1 MARARRFLLPLLLL
15 LLGAAALPA
24 TRPSAPAE
32 VDPKVS
38 ALLDRM
44 NALQKEIR
52 TLRVSFVQTNRFQM
66 LKGPQVLKGV
76 LLLKK
81 PSTALYRYTS
91 PSRLSY
97 LVKDGDLL
105 IVDAAARKVVVQDIR
120 RHQNKILRYLAV
132 GQPLEEITR
141 NLEIRT
147 TEWANGTLHV
157 ELVPLKTRAKRKV
170 AALHFWVDAQT
181 ALLSSME
188 VVQPDGDRIRFDFS
202 RWETNPDLTDEDFHM
217 DIPKGAKVQRQ
228 FLDVE
233 QPFGR

>member
-1 MARARRFLLPLLLL
+1 MARAIRILLLLLL
-15 LLGAAALPA
+15 LLGAAAVPA
-24 TRPSAPAE
+24 SPPPASFPP

-44 NALQKEIR
+44 NALQKEIQ

-66 LKGPQVLKGV
+66 LKEPQVLKGV

-91 PSRLSY
+91 PARLSY

-157 ELVPLKTRAKRKV
+157 ELVPLKLRAKRKV
-170 AALHFWVDAQT
+170 SALHFWVDGET
-181 ALLSSME
+181 ALLSSLE

-202 RWETNPDLTDEDFHM
+202 RWETNPALTDEDFHVE
-217 DIPKGAKVQRQ
+217 IPKGAKVQRQ

>member
-1 MARARRFLLPLLLL
+1 MARASRILLLL
-15 LLGAAALPA
+15 FLLAGAAALSADPA
-24 TRPSAPAE
+24 APAPS
-32 VDPKVS
+32 VDPKIS

-44 NALQKEIR
+44 NALQKEIQ

-66 LKGPQVLKGV
+66 LKEPQVLKGV

-91 PSRLSY
+91 PARLSY

-105 IVDAAARKVVVQDIR
+105 IVDAQAKKVVVQDIR

-141 NLEIRT
+141 NLEMRT
-147 TEWANGTLHV
+147 TQWANGTLHV
-157 ELVPLKTRAKRKV
+157 ELVPLKLRAKRKV
-170 AALHFWVDAQT
+170 AALHFWVEEKS
-181 ALLSSME
+181 ALLSSLE

-202 RWETNPDLTDEDFHM
+202 HWETNPPLTEDDFKVE
-217 DIPKGAKVQRQ
+217 IPKGAKVQRQ

>member
-1 MARARRFLLPLLLL
+1 MARVWRFFPLLLL
-15 LLGAAALPA
+15 LLAAAAVPA
-24 TRPSAPAE
+24 APPAPPAAP
-32 VDPKVS
+32 VDPKVT

-44 NALQKEIR
+44 NALQKEIQ

-66 LKGPQVLKGV
+66 LKEPQVLKGV

-91 PSRLSY
+91 PARLSY

-141 NLEIRT
+141 NLEMRT
-147 TEWANGTLHV
+147 TEWTNGTLHV
-157 ELVPLKTRAKRKV
+157 ELVPLKLRTKRKV
-170 AALHFWVDAQT
+170 SALHFWVDGET
-181 ALLSSME
+181 ALLSALE

-202 RWETNPDLTDEDFHM
+202 RWETNPALTDDDFRVE
-217 DIPKGAKVQRQ
+217 IPKGAKVQRQ